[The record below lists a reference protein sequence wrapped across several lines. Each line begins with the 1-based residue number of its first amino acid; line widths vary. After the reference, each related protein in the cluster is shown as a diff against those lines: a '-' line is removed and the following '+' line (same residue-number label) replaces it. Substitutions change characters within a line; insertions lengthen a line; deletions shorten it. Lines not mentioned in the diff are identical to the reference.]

1 MPALD
6 DRDEVVANRLLG
18 LALLASGCL
27 IVLGAAVSLAPF
39 AVGLGVV
46 AAGLVAILG
55 ARWKTRLRP
64 VAIGLLLGGFTAVMP
79 ERAAGAESGLTA
91 GIFGVCA
98 LVSTL
103 PLIRALSRWSA
114 ARTDPYVEALGR
126 KLGYAIASILS
137 RLTPGS

>member
-18 LALLASGCL
+18 LAMLSSGGL
-27 IVLGAAVSLAPF
+27 VIVGAAASLAPF
-39 AVGLGVV
+39 AVGLGLVAAGSVAIFGARWKARLRPV
-46 AAGLVAILG
+46 AAGLV
-55 ARWKTRLRP
+55 
-64 VAIGLLLGGFTAVMP
+64 LGGLTAVLP
-79 ERAAGAESGLTA
+79 ARDAAAESGLTA
-91 GIFGVCA
+91 GLFGVCL

-103 PLIRALSRWSA
+103 PRGRALRRRWA